1 MTANYLSGTP
11 AHYAAV
17 PIMPASLTPAA
28 AAYAPLQAG

>member
-1 MTANYLSGTP
+1 MTASYLSGAP

-17 PIMPASLTPAA
+17 PVMPASLTAAA